1 MPGNKGLG
9 RGFASLLGLNDADD
23 INPINISDTVTPTS
37 DDAVVAIP
45 LTDID
50 PNFEQP
56 RKNFDEDALN
66 ELAESIKLHGVIQP
80 IVVVPVGRR
89 FMIIAGERRFRASKI
104 AGKTSI
110 PAVIRHYTS
119 QQIKEISLIENLQ
132 REDLSPIEA
141 ARAIKVLMNEF
152 NMTQEMA
159 ADRIGKSR
167 SAVAN
172 TLRLLTLSDDVI
184 ALIENGRLSAGHART
199 LVVVPQQ
206 SQYKLALKA
215 CDNQMTVREMEK
227 MVREFLNPKK
237 VEQKPVEESKE
248 LKDLVGNMQRAFA
261 TKVSALGNGNK
272 GRIYIDYYTADDL
285 DRICK
290 LIDEWMSESF
300 RNKIGD

>member
-1 MPGNKGLG
+1 MAGNKGLG
-9 RGFASLLGLNDADD
+9 RGFASLLGLNDAED

>member
-1 MPGNKGLG
+1 MAGNKGLG

-300 RNKIGD
+300 RTKIGD

>member
-1 MPGNKGLG
+1 MAGNKGLG

-237 VEQKPVEESKE
+237 VEQKPVKESKE